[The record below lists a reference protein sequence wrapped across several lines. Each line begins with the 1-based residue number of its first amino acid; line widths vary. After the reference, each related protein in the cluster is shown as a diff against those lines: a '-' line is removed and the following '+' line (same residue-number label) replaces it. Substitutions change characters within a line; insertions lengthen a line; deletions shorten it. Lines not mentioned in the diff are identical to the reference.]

1 MIEIFIHRK
10 VTTAM
15 VFLGICLLGII
26 SFSRLPVRLLPEI
39 EFPRLTVVTPFENA
53 TPTEIEKLVTR
64 RVEEAVGSVNGVTDV
79 YSESIE
85 GLSMVTARFRWGID
99 MNFAM
104 VETKEKVDIIKGQLP
119 QDAGSSIVVKYDPS
133 EEPVMIYA
141 VTPRSGDFKNIRK
154 RIEKEIVPL
163 LERTEGV
170 SLVHLNGGWHRQVNI
185 DLDCGKIFSHNLS
198 LSEVIERVGLANYN
212 FPAGSIERG
221 DMEYTIRTVGEFSGI
236 DEMKHV
242 VVGRNDSG
250 TSVFLGSIADIE
262 DGYRDRKCVVRTDG
276 KESVGVLLHKEPDR
290 NTVDTCGEIRTRMAA
305 IQKRHGNDLRISSIY
320 DQSEF
325 IRNSINGVF
334 HAALIG
340 GVIAL
345 LVLWFFLGEQRPAF
359 IIAASIPV
367 SVLGTFALMY
377 FTGLS
382 INVMS
387 LGGLALGVG
396 MMVDGGI
403 VVLESISGTRE
414 AASGDTPA
422 VASAITGVREVLRS
436 VIASTIT
443 SLVVFLPILFL
454 SGLTGALFGELALTI
469 SFALLC
475 SLATSLGLIPMLSTV
490 NPGIL
495 SRNKNFGKHIAA
507 IDHRAAQWSGAFMER
522 LTGVYEEALRSCIA
536 HRKNVLRG
544 GGALVIAGIL
554 ITLLPD
560 RELMPSVDRGEFTI
574 AITAPRGTALSESL
588 VLCRNAE
595 AIVGRNQFVAHVHSK
610 TGSDPEE
617 NITERMS
624 GRFSNYSII
633 RVILKK
639 GRNVHVRRIM
649 AELKEKIRFGPMV
662 KVEFRSREDIVQT
675 VLGSGEKPVSIEITG
690 SDLERLRGIGGVIK
704 GRLEKSGALSSVES
718 LLDRGNPELKILVD
732 RPRMASLGVNIAG
745 IASAIRAA
753 VHGEAATTFREKDDD
768 IDVRVRL
775 RRGDV
780 RDRDSLGSI
789 LVKNENGATI
799 PIGKFITIAEGTG
812 PGKIVRSGQ
821 GRVNVISAEVNGSS
835 SAAFRDIQR
844 ILASLRPGE
853 GYTAKLKGRYHEL
866 MNTIPEMIFVLILAI
881 VLVYMV
887 LASQFQSL
895 TLPLIIM
902 CSIPLTL
909 VGSSGALLLTGMTLN
924 INSGIGMVLLVGT
937 VVNSAIVLI
946 DYINISR
953 TPGANLRDAVM
964 HAGKRRLR
972 PILMTTATTI
982 FAMLPIALGIGEGS
996 ELQQPL
1002 AVATIGGLFVSTVL
1016 TLVFIPVL
1024 YLWAEERRQR

>member
-1 MIEIFIHRK
+1 
-10 VTTAM
+10 M

-26 SFSRLPVRLLPEI
+26 SFSRLPVQLLPEI

-64 RVEEAVGSVNGVTDV
+64 RIEEAVGSVNGVTDV

-141 VTPRSGDFKNIRK
+141 VTPVTGDFKNIRK
-154 RIEKEIVPL
+154 RIEKEMVPL

-198 LSEVIERVGLANYN
+198 LSEVIERVSLANYN

-236 DEMKHV
+236 EEMRHV

-250 TSVFLGSIADIE
+250 TSVFLGTIADIE
-262 DGYRDRKCVVRTDG
+262 DGFRDRKCVVRTDG

-290 NTVDTCGEIRTRMAA
+290 NTVDTCGEIKKRIAA
-305 IQKRHGNDLRISSIY
+305 IQKQHGNDFRISSIY

-345 LVLWFFLGEQRPAF
+345 LVLWFFLGERRPAF

-414 AASGDTPA
+414 TASGDTTA
-422 VASAITGVREVLRS
+422 AASAITGVREVLRS

-475 SLATSLGLIPMLSTV
+475 SLATSLALIPMLSTV

-495 SRNKNFGKHIAA
+495 SRNKNFVSHLSVIDA
-507 IDHRAAQWSGAFMER
+507 IDQKAARWSGAFMER
-522 LTGVYEEALRSCIA
+522 LTGFYEDALLGCIA
-536 HRKNVLRG
+536 HRKHVMRG

-588 VLCRNAE
+588 GLCRNAE
-595 AIVGRNQFVAHVHSK
+595 AVVRRSPFVAHVHSK

-624 GRFSNYSII
+624 GRFSNYSVI

-639 GRNVHVRRIM
+639 DRSVHVRKIM
-649 AELKEKIRFGPMV
+649 AVLKEKIRFGPMV
-662 KVEFRSREDIVQT
+662 KIEFRSREDIVQT

-690 SDLERLRGIGGVIK
+690 SDLERLREIGGVIK
-704 GRLEKSGALSSVES
+704 ERLEKTGTLSSVES

-780 RDRDSLGSI
+780 RNRESLGAI

-821 GRVNVISAEVNGSS
+821 GRVNIISAEVNGSS
-835 SAAFRDIQR
+835 SAAFREIQN
-844 ILASLRPGE
+844 ILASLNHGE
-853 GYTAKLKGRYHEL
+853 GYIAKLKGRYHEL
-866 MNTIPEMIFVLILAI
+866 MNTIPEMIFVIILAI

-953 TPGANLRDAVM
+953 TPGANLRDAVIN
-964 HAGKRRLR
+964 AGKRRLR

-1002 AVATIGGLFVSTVL
+1002 AVATIGGLFVSTAL

-1024 YLWAEERRQR
+1024 YLWAEERRQG

>member
-1 MIEIFIHRK
+1 
-10 VTTAM
+10 
-15 VFLGICLLGII
+15 
-26 SFSRLPVRLLPEI
+26 
-39 EFPRLTVVTPFENA
+39 
-53 TPTEIEKLVTR
+53 
-64 RVEEAVGSVNGVTDV
+64 
-79 YSESIE
+79 
-85 GLSMVTARFRWGID
+85 
-99 MNFAM
+99 
-104 VETKEKVDIIKGQLP
+104 
-119 QDAGSSIVVKYDPS
+119 
-133 EEPVMIYA
+133 MIYA
-141 VTPRSGDFKNIRK
+141 VTPRTGDFKKIRK

-198 LSEVIERVGLANYN
+198 LSEVIERVSLANYN

-221 DMEYTIRTVGEFSGI
+221 DMEYTIRTVGEFAGI
-236 DEMKHV
+236 DEMKEV

-250 TSVFLGSIADIE
+250 TSVYLGSIADIE

-276 KESVGVLLHKEPDR
+276 NESVGILLHKEPDR
-290 NTVDTCGEIRTRMAA
+290 NTVDTCGEIRTRMES
-305 IQKRHGNDLRISSIY
+305 IQKQHKNDLRISSIY

-325 IRNSINGVF
+325 IRNSINSVF
-334 HAALIG
+334 NAAVIG
-340 GVIAL
+340 GIIAL
-345 LVLWFFLGEQRPAF
+345 FVLWFFLGERRPSF

-377 FTGLS
+377 FTSLS

-403 VVLESISGTRE
+403 VVLESIAGTR
-414 AASGDTPA
+414 AAAPSDSP
-422 VASAITGVREVLRS
+422 VESSAITGVREVLRS
-436 VIASTIT
+436 VIASTVT

-475 SLATSLGLIPMLSTV
+475 SLATSLALIPMLSTV
-490 NPGIL
+490 RPVHISL
-495 SRNKNFGKHIAA
+495 RGKFRECISSL
-507 IDHRAAQWSGAFMER
+507 DHRAAQWSGAFIER
-522 LTGVYEEALRSCIA
+522 LTGIYESVLLACIA
-536 HRKNVLRG
+536 HRKHVMRG

-574 AITAPRGTALSESL
+574 EITAPRGTSLSQSL
-588 VLCRNAE
+588 GLCRNAE
-595 AIVGRNQFVAHVHSK
+595 AIVSKCPFVAHVHSK
-610 TGSDPEE
+610 TGSDPDE

-624 GRFSNYSII
+624 GRFSNYSIM

-639 GRNVHVRRIM
+639 DRSAHVRRIM
-649 AELKEKIRFGPMV
+649 GELKEKIRFGPMV
-662 KVEFRSREDIVQT
+662 KVEFRSREDIVQA
-675 VLGSGEKPVSIEITG
+675 VLASGEKPVSIEVTG
-690 SDLERLRGIGGVIK
+690 SDLERLREIGGVIK
-704 GRLEKSGALSSVES
+704 ERLEKTGSLSSVES

-753 VHGEAATTFREKDDD
+753 VYGEAATTFREKDDD

-780 RDRDSLGSI
+780 RNRDSLGAI
-789 LVKNENGATI
+789 LVKNESGATI

-821 GRVNVISAEVNGSS
+821 GRVNIISADIHGSS
-835 SAAFRDIQR
+835 STAFRQIQN
-844 ILASLRPGE
+844 ILTSLNPGE
-853 GYTAKLKGRYHEL
+853 GYMAKLKGRYHEL
-866 MNTIPEMIFVLILAI
+866 MNTIPEMIFVIILAI

-902 CSIPLTL
+902 CAIPLTL
-909 VGSSGALLLTGMTLN
+909 TGSSGALLLTGMTLN

-953 TPGANLRDAVM
+953 SPGNDLRETVIN
-964 HAGKRRLR
+964 AGKRRLR

-1002 AVATIGGLFVSTVL
+1002 AIATIGGLFVSTAL

>member
-1 MIEIFIHRK
+1 
-10 VTTAM
+10 M

-26 SFSRLPVRLLPEI
+26 SFNRLPVRLLPDI

-53 TPTEIEKLVTR
+53 TPSEIEKLVTR
-64 RVEEAVGSVNGVTDV
+64 RIEEAVGSVNGVTDV

-85 GLSMVTARFRWGID
+85 GLSMVTARFRWGIE

-119 QDAGSSIVVKYDPS
+119 QEAGSSIVVKYDPS

-141 VTPRSGDFKNIRK
+141 VTPRTGDFKKIRK

-198 LSEVIERVGLANYN
+198 LSEVIERVSLANYN

-236 DEMKHV
+236 DEMKQV

-250 TSVFLGSIADIE
+250 TSVYLGSIADIE

-276 KESVGVLLHKEPDR
+276 SESVGILLHKEPDR
-290 NTVDTCGEIRTRMAA
+290 NTVDTCGEIRTRIES
-305 IQKRHGNDLRISSIY
+305 IQNRYENDLNISSIY

-325 IRNSINGVF
+325 ISNSISSVF
-334 HAALIG
+334 NAAIIG
-340 GVIAL
+340 GIIAL
-345 LVLWFFLGEQRPAF
+345 LVLWFFLGERRPAF

-403 VVLESISGTRE
+403 VVLESIAGKRE
-414 AASGDTPA
+414 THPGETTDAQT
-422 VASAITGVREVLRS
+422 AITGVREVLRS

-475 SLATSLGLIPMLSTV
+475 SLATSLALIPMLSTV
-490 NPGIL
+490 SPVKL
-495 SRNKNFGKHIAA
+495 SFHGKLSERISEL
-507 IDHRAAQWSGAFMER
+507 DNRAARWSGAFMER
-522 LTGVYEEALRSCIA
+522 LAGIYESALLACIA
-536 HRKNVLRG
+536 RRKHVMRCG
-544 GGALVIAGIL
+544 AALVSAGIL

-574 AITAPRGTALSESL
+574 AITAPRGTSLSESL
-588 VLCRNAE
+588 GLCRNAE
-595 AIVGRNQFVAHVHSK
+595 SILRRCPAVSHVHSK
-610 TGSDPEE
+610 TGSDPDE

-624 GRFSNYSII
+624 GRFSNYSIM

-639 GRNVHVRRIM
+639 DRSVHVRHIM
-649 AELKEKIRFGPMV
+649 TALKEKIRFGPMV
-662 KVEFRSREDIVQT
+662 KVEFRSREDIVQE
-675 VLGSGEKPVSIEITG
+675 VLASGGKPVSIEITG
-690 SDLERLRGIGGVIK
+690 GDLERLREIGGSIK
-704 GRLEKSGALSSVES
+704 EHLIKTGSLSSVES

-732 RPRMASLGVNIAG
+732 RTRMASLGVNIAN

-753 VHGEAATTFREKDDD
+753 VYGEAATTFREKDDD

-775 RRGDV
+775 RRSDV
-780 RDRDSLGSI
+780 RDRNSLGAI
-789 LVKNENGATI
+789 LVKNESGATI
-799 PIGKFITIAEGTG
+799 PIGKFITVAEGTG

-821 GRVNVISAEVNGSS
+821 GRVNIISADVNGSS
-835 SAAFRDIQR
+835 SSAFREIQQ
-844 ILASLRPGE
+844 ILKSFHFGE
-853 GYTAKLKGRYHEL
+853 GYAAKLKGRYHEI
-866 MNTIPEMIFVLILAI
+866 MNTIPEMIFVIILAV

-887 LASQFQSL
+887 LASQFQSF

-902 CSIPLTL
+902 YSIPLTL

-946 DYINISR
+946 DYINMSR
-953 TPGANLRDAVM
+953 TPDSDIRAAVI

-1002 AVATIGGLFVSTVL
+1002 AVATIGGLFVSTAL

-1024 YLWAEERRQR
+1024 YLWVEERRQG